1 MSNCYRC
8 DAVIPEGQG
17 SRRNEKVRRIVSSE
31 GKRETHYSKELICR
45 DCMNSI
51 WARKVW
57 FAILCV
63 VVFGSVFGWYELS
76 ARSPETVYRDP
87 GRSQAS
93 TVYQNPD
100 FPCVRA
106 INPTVTDPDCLT
118 AIARR
123 P

>member
-1 MSNCYRC
+1 
-8 DAVIPEGQG
+8 
-17 SRRNEKVRRIVSSE
+17 
-31 GKRETHYSKELICR
+31 
-45 DCMNSI
+45 MNSI